1 MQYDFDEL
9 IDRRF
14 TNSDKWEKYE
24 PDVLPL
30 WVADMDFRSP
40 APVIEALQQRVAH
53 GVYGYPAGDG
63 KPDTVFPLKR
73 AILDRLERVYG
84 WIVEPDA
91 IVLIP
96 GVVTGLNLAAHA
108 IGRPDGGVLVQTPVY
123 PPFLKIANSAG
134 ILHQEMMLARQSDGS
149 YVVDYEAFEAAI
161 TPQTRLFVLCNPHN
175 PVGRV
180 FRLEEL
186 DRMAE
191 ICLKHGLTIIS
202 DEIHSDLVFSPNR
215 HTPIAALDPEIAR
228 NTVTLMAPSKT
239 FNLAGLQCS
248 FAVIPDASL
257 RKRYVAGKQGLVGWV
272 NLLAQTAA
280 EAAYSEGQEWLD
292 QLLVYLQ
299 SNRDFLASYV
309 SEHLPDIKMASPEGT
324 YLAWLDCRS
333 LDLPEKP
340 YKFFLKEA
348 RVALND
354 GETFGTGGEGFVRLN
369 FGCPR
374 ATLVEALE
382 RMKNSISR

>member
-40 APVIEALQQRVAH
+40 APVIEALQEQVAY
-53 GVYGYPAGDG
+53 GVFGYPAGDG
-63 KPDTVFPLKR
+63 KHNQVFPLKR
-73 AILDRLERVYG
+73 AIRDRLVRIYG
-84 WIVEPDA
+84 WNVEQEEIVM
-91 IVLIP
+91 IP

-108 IGRPDGGVLVQTPVY
+108 LGCPDGGVLVQTPVY
-123 PPFLKIANSAG
+123 PPFLKIASSAG
-134 ILHQEMMLARQSDGS
+134 ILHQEMLLARQSDGS
-149 YVVDYEAFEAAI
+149 YVVDYDAFEAAI
-161 TPQTRLFVLCNPHN
+161 TPQTRLFVMCNPHN

-180 FRLEEL
+180 FHPEEL
-186 DRMAE
+186 TRMAE

-202 DEIHSDLVFSPNR
+202 DEIHADLVFSPNH

-239 FNLAGLQCS
+239 FNLAGLKCS
-248 FAVIPDASL
+248 FAVITDASL
-257 RKRYVAGKQGLVGWV
+257 RKRYVAGKQGLVGSV

-280 EAAYSEGQEWLD
+280 EVAYREGQEWLD

-299 SNRDFLASYV
+299 SNRDFLASYI

-333 LDLPEKP
+333 LDLPEEP
-340 YKFFLKEA
+340 YKYFLKEA
-348 RVALND
+348 RVALNA